1 LLQLP
6 FHHLKVA
13 DLRDILRSLG
23 LRRSGNKDTL
33 IDNLKLYLR
42 KISQTSDIHSLTVV
56 SQLLEQYL
64 PRKTP

>member
-1 LLQLP
+1 MLQLP